1 MWRCAD
7 KHRSLAKPL
16 CVVSPGFKTARSR
29 PSPTMLPDTNN
40 RHHKGPPLF
49 EQEKFIFIPLRA
61 WKLRTGVA
69 ELALAEMAPFL
80 DW

>member
-1 MWRCAD
+1 
-7 KHRSLAKPL
+7 
-16 CVVSPGFKTARSR
+16 
-29 PSPTMLPDTNN
+29 MLPDTNN

-49 EQEKFIFIPLRA
+49 EQEKFIFIRLRA